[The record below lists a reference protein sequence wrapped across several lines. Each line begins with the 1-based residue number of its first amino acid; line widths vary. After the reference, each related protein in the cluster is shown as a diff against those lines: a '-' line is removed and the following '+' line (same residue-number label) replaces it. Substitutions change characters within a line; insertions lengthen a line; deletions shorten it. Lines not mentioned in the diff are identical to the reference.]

1 MIDPIY
7 IRERKEDLI
16 TGLRHRNKE
25 QLIPVVDQ
33 IVALDETWRAAD
45 TQINQ
50 LRSDRNAR
58 SKSKPSPEEIAALQE
73 LRTHIQTLEEAL
85 AATDAQRKALL
96 ASIPNVLDV
105 SVPVGPGEEQNVEL
119 SQEGEIPTFTF
130 TPKEHF
136 DIAAANGIDIERG
149 AKVAGSRFYYLR
161 GSVARL
167 ERALMNY
174 AMDFM
179 MERGF
184 TLTLPPILVGEQ
196 ALYGTGY
203 FPNGRNEVYAVNP
216 GEDNLYLIGTSEQ
229 ALMAM
234 HADESLPLAQGARKY
249 VGYSPCFRREA
260 GSYGKDTKG
269 ILRVHQFNK
278 VEMVVLCAPS
288 ESWDYHAQMVA
299 ISCDFYRSLGIAFRT
314 LQLCSGDTG
323 AQSAKTIDIEAWFP
337 GQNRYREVGSA
348 SNTTDYQTRRLNIRM
363 KDAEGK
369 SVLAHALNNTV
380 TADRTMLAILENFQH
395 EDGSVTIPEVLRPYY
410 GGERMEP
417 QQAA

>member
-7 IRERKEDLI
+7 IRERKEELL
-16 TGLRHRNKE
+16 TSLRARAKD
-25 QLIPVVDQ
+25 QLIPVVEE
-33 IVALDETWRAAD
+33 IAALDETWRAAD
-45 TQINQ
+45 THINQ

-58 SKSKPSPEEIAALQE
+58 SKSKPSPEEIEALQA
-73 LRTHIQTLEEAL
+73 LRAEIQSLEETQ
-85 AATDAQRKALL
+85 AATEAQRKTLL
-96 ASIPNVLDV
+96 ASIPNILHT
-105 SVPVGPGEEQNVEL
+105 SVPVGPDEEHNVERAK
-119 SQEGEIPTFTF
+119 EGTIPTFSF
-130 TPKEHF
+130 QPKEHF

-203 FPNGRNEVYAVNP
+203 FPNSRNEVYAVNP

-234 HADESLPLAQGARKY
+234 HSDETLPLATGAYKY

-278 VEMVVLCAPS
+278 VEMVVLCSP
-288 ESWDYHAQMVA
+288 ETSWALHEEMVE
-299 ISCDFYRSLGIAFRT
+299 ISCAFYRSLGIAFRV

-363 KDAEGK
+363 KDTEGK
-369 SVLAHALNNTV
+369 TVLAHALNNTV